1 MKPKFCIYPQ
11 PSYLTFRT
19 AIEAVHAVRQSRT
32 SMQILFAVCIIEKQA
47 LTGGKSLACEDK
59 YSKKIGAVLVQ
70 QAYRRSF
77 EASAVFN
84 FVFFIML
91 KNKIEQSAAQRC
103 LRPFELRVLPFGKT
117 SGIKLLNLL
126 NTSTDRT
133 FENRRSRYKELG
145 KKVPQ
150 AYRVYVE
157 DTFLPCDAVIARIFS
172 KEMTHTYNQG
182 DNEEQKAKRYYYH
195 SDHLGSA
202 QFVTDWR
209 GKQYEHIEYTPY
221 GELWTY
227 KSKTA
232 KLFLTTYNNFLAK
245 QPQGLIEETAP
256 GIDKL
261 PFRFTGKEL
270 DEETSLYYYG
280 ARYLDP
286 KYSRW
291 LSGDPALN
299 DYIPKAPI
307 DDEAKKHNE
316 NLPGMGGVFNIV
328 NLHVYHYAGNNPVKY
343 TDPDGEDIEESP
355 IISGSL
361 AILLA
366 ARGSI
371 GFAKD
376 SNNHI
381 ALYIKGE
388 LGLGAGTDIDFKQQL
403 SNALGTAGKLLK
415 LLDKGNTALNLIV
428 NAINVPEDTGE
439 GNFNGILQF
448 VPDNYSK
455 WSGNL
460 PTEGAFFIGVQ
471 TDKKGRLSFTVGIK
485 AIAAAYFGS
494 GTLYIDLTELKNQ
507 GIDELN
513 EMIQSIEYSISNFA
527 YKILRNF
534 FDKELRE

>member
-1 MKPKFCIYPQ
+1 
-11 PSYLTFRT
+11 
-19 AIEAVHAVRQSRT
+19 
-32 SMQILFAVCIIEKQA
+32 
-47 LTGGKSLACEDK
+47 
-59 YSKKIGAVLVQ
+59 
-70 QAYRRSF
+70 
-77 EASAVFN
+77 
-84 FVFFIML
+84 
-91 KNKIEQSAAQRC
+91 
-103 LRPFELRVLPFGKT
+103 
-117 SGIKLLNLL
+117 
-126 NTSTDRT
+126 
-133 FENRRSRYKELG
+133 
-145 KKVPQ
+145 
-150 AYRVYVE
+150 
-157 DTFLPCDAVIARIFS
+157 
-172 KEMTHTYNQG
+172 
-182 DNEEQKAKRYYYH
+182 RYYYH

-209 GKQYEHIEYTPY
+209 GRQYEHIEYTPY
-221 GELWTY
+221 GELW
-227 KSKTA
+227 
-232 KLFLTTYNNFLAK
+232 
-245 QPQGLIEETAP
+245 IEETAP

-270 DEETSLYYYG
+270 DEETGLYYYG